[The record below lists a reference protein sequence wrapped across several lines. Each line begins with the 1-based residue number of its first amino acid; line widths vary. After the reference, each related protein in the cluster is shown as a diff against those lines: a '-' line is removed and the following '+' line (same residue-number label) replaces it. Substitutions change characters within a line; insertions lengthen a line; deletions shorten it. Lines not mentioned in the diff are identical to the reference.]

1 VAAETPIALARKAAE
16 VLAARGI
23 ENARL
28 DAELLLAA
36 VLGVRRLDLY
46 LQHERP
52 VTGDELEAYRAAI
65 RRRMRREP
73 VQYIIGRAAFRD
85 LDLVVDAR
93 VLIPRPETELLVG
106 EALRWATR
114 RQGAESGARSAL
126 DIGTGSGAIA
136 ICLAREGGFQR
147 VVATDVSVDALE
159 VARTN
164 AERYGVEDRIELR
177 YGDGYEVVAPE
188 ERFSAIISNP
198 PYIAEAER
206 AALQPEVAEHEPA
219 QALFAADGGLA
230 VLRVVVA
237 GATDHLEAGGLLALE
252 MGITQPPAIV
262 EAIERS
268 GAFETPCVINDLTGR
283 PRIVTAVRTA

>member
-23 ENARL
+23 ETARL

-52 VTGDELEAYRAAI
+52 VTGAELEAYRAVI
-65 RRRMRREP
+65 RRRLRREP
-73 VQYIIGRAAFRD
+73 AQYIIGRAAFRD
-85 LDLVVDAR
+85 LELVVDAR

-106 EALRWATR
+106 EALRWATKR
-114 RQGAESGARSAL
+114 RSVGSGALTAL

-136 ICLAREGGFQR
+136 ICLVREGGFER
-147 VVATDVSVDALE
+147 VVATDVSSDALE
-159 VARTN
+159 VAATN
-164 AERYGVEDRIELR
+164 ARRYGVTERIEFR
-177 YGDGYEVVAPE
+177 HGDGYDIVAPT

-198 PYIAEAER
+198 PYIAEVER
-206 AALQPEVAEHEPA
+206 PALQPEVADHEPA
-219 QALFAADGGLA
+219 RALFAADGGLA
-230 VLRVVVA
+230 VLRSIVS
-237 GATDHLEAGGLLALE
+237 GAADRLEAGGLLALE

-262 EAIERS
+262 EAIGRT
-268 GAFETPCVINDLTGR
+268 GAFETPRVIDDLTAR